1 MSPAVLGVVPARGG
15 SKGIPRKNLRTL
27 AGRPLLAY
35 VMDAVRDSR
44 CVDRLVLTTDS
55 PEIAELGRRLGYEV
69 PFLRPAELATDEAP
83 MQPTVEHAVAQI
95 EAKGWRLD
103 IVVVL
108 QPTAPLRRGEHIRHA
123 LEILERTAA
132 SSVVS
137 VTEIPK
143 HCAPQY
149 AMRIDEGRLI
159 PYLPEG
165 RRIARRQDVEPA
177 FSRDGTVY
185 AVRRD
190 VLMREHDLYG
200 SDCRP
205 LILNASESLNLDAP
219 DDWTAA
225 EARLAS

>member
-15 SKGIPRKNLRTL
+15 SKGIPQKNLRPL

-35 VMDAVRDSR
+35 VMDAVRDSH

-55 PEIAELGRRLGYEV
+55 PEIAELGRQLGFEV
-69 PFLRPAELATDEAP
+69 PFLRPAKLATDDAP
-83 MQPTVEHAVAQI
+83 MQPAVEHAVAQV
-95 EAKGWRLD
+95 EAEGWRSD

-123 LEILERTAA
+123 VELVQRTGA
-132 SSVVS
+132 SSAVS

-143 HCAPQY
+143 HQAPQY
-149 AMRIDEGRLI
+149 AMRIDGGRLT

-165 RRIARRQDVEPA
+165 RRITRRQDVEPA

-185 AVRRD
+185 AVQRD
-190 VLMREHDLYG
+190 VLMIEHDLYG

-205 LILNASESLNLDAP
+205 LILDVSESLNLDSV

-225 EARLAS
+225 ESRLAS